1 MWHSACLVSARHAS
15 PPRGRDCQEERGR
28 ANRPTGWG
36 LVGLA
41 QTWSSLLLL
50 HNIAQ
55 SKVSIRKHG
64 MRKFIKGSYSY
75 WPIFACW
82 WKKAFLKKI
91 VSISHYYSLW
101 LYVDGWTENETPA
114 FLTRQMISFHG
125 GLLTDAHLVWAAG
138 RVLGNRSKS
147 DYVAYWVEGGEQPI
161 SPGISFCW
169 SRFYLAFIILSCSFL
184 HRPCYGGAAMKII
197 RWGFPSLEEAFQA
210 LLACQVGKLKLTGF
224 AEPVLSKGHLLERL
238 QSLPSIRLCL
248 LSSKWLRANLL

>member
-36 LVGLA
+36 LLGVGVDLVFPVLVA
-41 QTWSSLLLL
+41 QHCSQQSLNQKAWNEKI
-50 HNIAQ
+50 H
-55 SKVSIRKHG
+55 KRKL
-64 MRKFIKGSYSY
+64 FIVAN
-75 WPIFACW
+75 FCMLVE
-82 WKKAFLKKI
+82 KAFLKKI

-147 DYVAYWVEGGEQPI
+147 DNVAYWVEGGGSNLSLLVFP
-161 SPGISFCW
+161 SVGA
-169 SRFYLAFIILSCSFL
+169 AFI
-184 HRPCYGGAAMKII
+184 
-197 RWGFPSLEEAFQA
+197 W
-210 LLACQVGKLKLTGF
+210 
-224 AEPVLSKGHLLERL
+224 RL
-238 QSLPSIRLCL
+238 
-248 LSSKWLRANLL
+248 

>member
-1 MWHSACLVSARHAS
+1 M
-15 PPRGRDCQEERGR
+15 GDK
-28 ANRPTGWG
+28 
-36 LVGLA
+36 
-41 QTWSSLLLL
+41 SLLILKL
-50 HNIAQ
+50 SRLANFCML
-55 SKVSIRKHG
+55 VE
-64 MRKFIKGSYSY
+64 
-75 WPIFACW
+75 
-82 WKKAFLKKI
+82 KAFLKKI

-101 LYVDGWTENETPA
+101 LYVDGWTENERPA

-147 DYVAYWVEGGEQPI
+147 DNVAYWVEGGEQPI

>member
-1 MWHSACLVSARHAS
+1 MLMDEQKMRRLLSW
-15 PPRGRDCQEERGR
+15 RDKWFRSMVVFWLTHISYER
-28 ANRPTGWG
+28 
-36 LVGLA
+36 
-41 QTWSSLLLL
+41 
-50 HNIAQ
+50 
-55 SKVSIRKHG
+55 
-64 MRKFIKGSYSY
+64 
-75 WPIFACW
+75 
-82 WKKAFLKKI
+82 
-91 VSISHYYSLW
+91 
-101 LYVDGWTENETPA
+101 
-114 FLTRQMISFHG
+114 
-125 GLLTDAHLVWAAG
+125 

-147 DYVAYWVEGGEQPI
+147 GYVAYWVEGGEQPI